1 MTEQACIKLLPK
13 PSDYEKFI
21 EIAAI
26 YEYDGGLDKDVA
38 LKLALMDILAEDL
51 ERYKERLINEQAK
64 RTKQVNGNVAGDVES
79 SYIF

>member
-1 MTEQACIKLLPK
+1 MIEADCIKLLPK

-26 YEYDGGLDKDVA
+26 YEYDAGLDSGVA
-38 LKLALMDILAEDL
+38 LKLALMDVLAEDL
-51 ERYKERLINEQAK
+51 ERYKERLIDEQAK
-64 RTKQVNGNVAGDVES
+64 RTKQVNGEATGDVEP